1 MSKLTWSFHG
11 SQGDDYDDEND
22 DIAGHDEDDGGV
34 GHDDDAGADHDDD
47 AEDAAAGC
55 SVPS

>member
-1 MSKLTWSFHG
+1 MSKLLWSFHG
-11 SQGDDYDDEND
+11 GQG
-22 DIAGHDEDDGGV
+22 DGGV
-34 GHDDDAGADHDDD
+34 GHDDDAGADHEDD

>member
-1 MSKLTWSFHG
+1 MSKLPWSFHG
-11 SQGDDYDDEND
+11 GQ
-22 DIAGHDEDDGGV
+22 DDGGV
-34 GHDDDAGADHDDD
+34 GHDDDAGADHEDD

>member
-1 MSKLTWSFHG
+1 MSKLPWSFQG
-11 SQGDDYDDEND
+11 GQGD
-22 DIAGHDEDDGGV
+22 AGV